1 MSLHSS
7 VAHPSK
13 PAAATL
19 DRLHRCDTLLRL
31 KRALVV
37 AAALICILSPHLHA
51 DEESD
56 RKQHLDDIAKLLE
69 GIAGDLDRV
78 PGDSGTGS
86 IDYAIRKAD
95 EVKDKAQRLASVR
108 GSDDR
113 AARYASYYPGYVDKF
128 KDAVGYL
135 RQMKERQRDL
145 DALPGLCADK
155 ERELAEKIRRYTG
168 ANNPDGIDAIPAL
181 GRELGK
187 PLREAVE
194 QADRRKGELEAWKDR
209 ARNFSESDD
218 KWSGVRSE
226 LHEAAEGIYDP
237 WKRNWEQAKRTC
249 NDLIKEDRNP
259 AVEAALRLL
268 ADGEKV
274 RQEIYRELD
283 RQLDEA
289 ARAVDD
295 LERDSTEYDVE
306 TAVRAADALQAQLDK
321 LAYAKGDDR
330 KANEMVRSW
339 PRYVSALRETL
350 NKLRSLKQGQFI
362 VDKAPGSCKD
372 SHDRLSETIKRIV
385 DARDHDSR
393 DQIPLVARNLGK
405 TIEEK
410 LQAAA
415 QHDSTMKSLRDAI
428 KGFSIG
434 EGKWQAL
441 ATNLRE
447 SAEAITRYWE
457 DALVAAHKS
466 CDELAKGEGH
476 ADVVRAMKL
485 LDDSHSVTENELG
498 RIEAD
503 HRKWYE
509 QIRELRGWYKED
521 TKNVRDMFCMLE
533 ESPGDAAD
541 GGAYVAQ
548 LDQIADRMRSRLAP
562 RWNGLMNESNRILQ
576 VLNDLKRAPEAKV
589 RGRAFVLYEKLDG
602 TVKGLVNLMNDE
614 LKGTND
620 PEFRM
625 TVETGKNEHKRIQ
638 ADSSKCDASE
648 ITIPGARMR
657 MDCVKVSSG
666 VCTIVEIKPNN
677 TKAIAKGD
685 ARAIEYREAVQ
696 RHFEANK
703 SRIKDAFSDEL
714 QIFQRC
720 ISNEDILLKTQ
731 VRAYDLCPPEGMMF
745 RDFVVGD

>member
-1 MSLHSS
+1 M
-7 VAHPSK
+7 
-13 PAAATL
+13 
-19 DRLHRCDTLLRL
+19 R
-31 KRALVV
+31 RALVV
-37 AAALICILSPHLHA
+37 AAALVCIFTSYLHA

-56 RKQHLDDIAKLLE
+56 RKQYLDDITRLLE

-78 PGDSGTGS
+78 PGDPGTGA
-86 IDYAIRKAD
+86 IDYAVRKAD
-95 EVKDKAQRLASVR
+95 EVKDKAQRLANVR
-108 GSDDR
+108 GGDDR
-113 AARYASYYPGYVDKF
+113 AARYASYYPGYVDKL
-128 KDAVGYL
+128 KDAAGYL

-155 ERELAEKIRRYTG
+155 ERELTEKIRRYTD
-168 ANNPDGIDAIPAL
+168 ANNPDGVDAIPAL

-194 QADRRKGELEAWKDR
+194 QADRRKSELEGWKDKV
-209 ARNFSESDD
+209 RNFSESDD
-218 KWSGVRSE
+218 KWAGVRSE

-283 RQLDEA
+283 RQLDDA

-295 LERDSTEYDVE
+295 LDRDSTEYDVE
-306 TAVRAADALQAQLDK
+306 TAVRATDALQAQLDK
-321 LAYAKGDDR
+321 LTYAKGDDR
-330 KANEMVRSW
+330 KANEMVRNW
-339 PRYVSALRETL
+339 PRYISALRETL
-350 NKLRSLKQGQFI
+350 NRLRSLKQGQFI
-362 VDKAPGSCKD
+362 VNKAPGACKD
-372 SHDRLSETIKRIV
+372 SQDRLSETIKRIV

-405 TIEEK
+405 IIEEK
-410 LQAAA
+410 LQAAT
-415 QHDSTMKSLRDAI
+415 QHDATMKSLRDAI
-428 KGFSIG
+428 KGFSIS
-434 EGKWQAL
+434 EAKWQAL
-441 ATNLRE
+441 ATNLKE
-447 SAEAITRYWE
+447 SAEAITTYWE
-457 DALVAAHKS
+457 NAFAAAHKS

-485 LDDSHSVTENELG
+485 LDDSHSATENELG

-509 QIRELRGWYKED
+509 QIRELRGWYRED

-548 LDQIADRMRSRLAP
+548 LDQIVDRMRNRLAP
-562 RWNGLMNESNRILQ
+562 KWNELMNESNRILQ
-576 VLNDLKRAPEAKV
+576 VLNELKRAPEAKV
-589 RGRAFVLYEKLDG
+589 RSRAVVLYEKLDG
-602 TVKGLVNLMNDE
+602 TLKGLVNLMNDE

-648 ITIPGARMR
+648 TTIPGARMR

-677 TKAIAKGD
+677 AKAIAKGD
-685 ARAIEYREAVQ
+685 ARAIQYRQSLREY
-696 RHFEANK
+696 FDANK
-703 SRIKDAFSDEL
+703 SRIKDAFSGEL
-714 QIFQRC
+714 EIFKRC
-720 ISNEDILLKTQ
+720 IANETLELRTE